1 MWNFA
6 ARDNGPQPALRF
18 AQEGDK
24 KMNDQRPRGNSL
36 AARDIAA
43 LVHPYTNLRAHETD
57 GPLVMAKGRGIY
69 VVDDSGKEY
78 IEGLAGLWC
87 ASLGFDEP
95 RLADAAHRQMR
106 QLPFYHIFAG
116 KSHEPGIVL
125 AEKLKEIAPVP
136 MSKVFFANSG
146 SEANDTAIKILWY
159 IANAAGTPKRKK
171 ILSRE
176 KAYHGVTIA
185 AASLTK
191 LPANQRDFDLPIF
204 PVAYAE
210 TPHFYRGG
218 LPGESEEQY
227 STRLAENLEKLILAE
242 DPETIVAMFAEPVMG
257 AGGAIVPPAGYFPK
271 IQAVLRKYG
280 ILLVADEVICG
291 FGRTGNM
298 WGSQT
303 YGIEPD
309 ILTCAK
315 ALSSA
320 YLPISAVLISEP
332 VFAAM
337 QANSA
342 KIGTFGHGYTYSAH
356 PVPAAVAVETLA
368 IYEERDIVG
377 HVRRMAPKF
386 QAALEALADAPIV
399 GEAKGVGLIGGL
411 QLVKDKAS
419 KTMFEPSQAVAPLIA
434 KACEAN
440 GLMVRPL
447 FDNRLAVCPPLII
460 DESGIDELFKRFAK
474 GIAEGTQ
481 AAKAKGFID

>member
-1 MWNFA
+1 
-6 ARDNGPQPALRF
+6 
-18 AQEGDK
+18 
-24 KMNDQRPRGNSL
+24 MNDLRPRGNSL

-43 LVHPYTNLRAHETD
+43 LVHPYTNLRAHESD
-57 GPLVMAKGRGIY
+57 GPVVMAKGHGIY
-69 VVDDSGKEY
+69 VVDDNGKTY

-87 ASLGFDEP
+87 ASLGFDEV
-95 RLADAAHRQMR
+95 RLADAAHKQMR

-116 KSHEPGIVL
+116 KSHEPGIAL
-125 AEKLKEIAPVP
+125 AEKLKELAPVP

-191 LPANQRDFDLPIF
+191 LPANQKDFDLPIF

-210 TPHFYRGG
+210 TPDFYRGG
-218 LPGESEEQY
+218 LPGETEEQY

-257 AGGAIVPPAGYFPK
+257 AGGVIVPPAGYFPK
-271 IQAVLRKYG
+271 IQAVLKKYG

-303 YGIEPD
+303 YGIVPD

-332 VFAAM
+332 IYAAM

-342 KIGTFGHGYTYSAH
+342 KIGTFGHGYTYTAH
-356 PVPAAVAVETLA
+356 PVPAAVALETLA

-377 HVRRMAPKF
+377 HVRRVAPRF
-386 QAALEALADAPIV
+386 QAALQKLADHPIV
-399 GEAKGVGLIGGL
+399 GHATGVGLIGGL
-411 QLVKDKAS
+411 QLAKDKTT

-440 GLMVRPL
+440 GLMVRGL
-447 FDNRLAVCPPLII
+447 YDNRVAVCPPLII
-460 DESGIDELFKRFAK
+460 DEVGIDELFARFAK
-474 GIAEGTQ
+474 GLAEG
-481 AAKAKGFID
+481 AEVARAKGFFD

>member
-1 MWNFA
+1 
-6 ARDNGPQPALRF
+6 
-18 AQEGDK
+18 
-24 KMNDQRPRGNSL
+24 MNDQRPRGNSL

-57 GPLVMAKGRGIY
+57 GPVVMAKGRGIY
-69 VVDDSGKEY
+69 VVDDNGKEY

-95 RLADAAHRQMR
+95 RLADAAHKQMR

-116 KSHEPGIVL
+116 KSHEPGIAL

-171 ILSRE
+171 IISRE

-191 LPANQRDFDLPIF
+191 LPANQKDFDLPIF

-210 TPHFYRGG
+210 TPHHYRGAA
-218 LPGESEEQY
+218 PGESEEQY

-271 IQAVLRKYG
+271 IQKVLKKYG

-303 YGIEPD
+303 FGLEPD

-320 YLPISAVLISEP
+320 YLPISAVLVSEP
-332 VFAAM
+332 VWAAM

-342 KIGTFGHGYTYSAH
+342 KIGTFGHGYTYTAH
-356 PVPAAVAVETLA
+356 PVPAAVALETLA
-368 IYEERDIVG
+368 IYEERDTVG
-377 HVRRMAPKF
+377 HVKRMAPRF
-386 QAALEALADAPIV
+386 QAALQKLAEHPIV
-399 GEAKGVGLIGGL
+399 GEASGVGLIGGL

-419 KTMFEPSQAVAPLIA
+419 KTMFAPSQAVAPLIA

-440 GLMVRPL
+440 GLMVRAL
-447 FDNRLAVCPPLII
+447 FDNRVAVCPPLII
-460 DESGIDELFKRFAK
+460 DEAGIDELFKRFAT
-474 GIAEGTQ
+474 GIAEGAE
-481 AAKAKGFID
+481 AARAKGFFD

>member
-1 MWNFA
+1 
-6 ARDNGPQPALRF
+6 
-18 AQEGDK
+18 
-24 KMNDQRPRGNSL
+24 MNDQRPRGNSL

-43 LVHPYTNLRAHETD
+43 LVHPYTNLRAHEID
-57 GPLVMAKGRGIY
+57 GPVVMAKGRGIH

-159 IANAAGTPKRKK
+159 VANAAGTPKRKK

-257 AGGAIVPPAGYFPK
+257 AGGAIVPPKGYFPK

-332 VFAAM
+332 VYAAM
-337 QANSA
+337 QSNSA

-356 PVPAAVAVETLA
+356 PVPASVAVETLA
-368 IYEERDIVG
+368 IYEERDMVG
-377 HVRRMAPKF
+377 HVRRMAPMF

-440 GLMVRPL
+440 GLMVRAL

-460 DESGIDELFKRFAK
+460 DEAGIDELFKRFAK
-474 GIAEGTQ
+474 GIAEGTL